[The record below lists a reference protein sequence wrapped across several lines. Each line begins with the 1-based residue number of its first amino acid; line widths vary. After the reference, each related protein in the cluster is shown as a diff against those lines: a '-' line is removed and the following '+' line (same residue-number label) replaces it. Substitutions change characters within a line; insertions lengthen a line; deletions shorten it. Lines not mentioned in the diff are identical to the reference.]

1 MPVTVLKV
9 TPTKSG
15 KALRVQIGDQW
26 YGAFKDSGLV
36 AGMVIEPVI
45 ETSDKYGPT
54 ITKWVPAQGTTIPDT
69 QDERNPP
76 PEGATIAQDRPG
88 RTGSSAMASPYWL
101 PFVSNTVNAAIKAGL
116 IKEPHQIGAW
126 AKAVAETAIALEA
139 LG

>member
-1 MPVTVLKV
+1 MPVTIVKV
-9 TPTKSG
+9 TDSKSG
-15 KALRVQIGDQW
+15 KAKRVQIGNQW
-26 YGAFKDSGLV
+26 YGANKDCGLTP
-36 AGMVIEPVI
+36 GMVIEPQI
-45 ETSDKYGPT
+45 ETGDFGPW
-54 ITKWVPAQGTTIPDT
+54 IKKWLPAQGTTIPDT

-101 PFVSNTVNAAIKAGL
+101 PFVSNTVAHAIAAGL

-126 AKAVAETAIALEA
+126 AKAAAETAIALEA